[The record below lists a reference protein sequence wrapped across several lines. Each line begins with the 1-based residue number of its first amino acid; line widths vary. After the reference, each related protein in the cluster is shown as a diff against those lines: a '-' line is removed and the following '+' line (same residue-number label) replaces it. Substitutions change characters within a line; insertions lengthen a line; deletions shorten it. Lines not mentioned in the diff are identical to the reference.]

1 MQEWVRTTFDN
12 YVDGLEDGQS
22 TSDATILRLGK
33 GTTVHGLLAISSEM
47 SPTRFPRHAYT
58 QGGRALTLISR
69 TFIPILTIQPSI
81 PSNQKLNGRY
91 HHTDSLR

>member
-22 TSDATILRLGK
+22 TSDATILRVGK

-47 SPTRFPRHAYT
+47 SPTRFPD
-58 QGGRALTLISR
+58 TLIPREGIDLYFANVHPDSHFSHPSR
-69 TFIPILTIQPSI
+69 PTKI
-81 PSNQKLNGRY
+81 NGRY
-91 HHTDSLR
+91 HTDSLR